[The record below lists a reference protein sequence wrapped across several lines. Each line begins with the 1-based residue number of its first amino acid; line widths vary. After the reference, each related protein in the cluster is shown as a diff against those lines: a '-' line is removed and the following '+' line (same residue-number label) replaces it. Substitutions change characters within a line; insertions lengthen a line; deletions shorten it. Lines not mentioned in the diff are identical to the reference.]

1 LYEATGDER
10 LVPID
15 PPLPE
20 ADPGASS
27 PRVVANEFEAGL
39 AYWTSFRGG
48 GPKVALVRFA
58 GADIYFG
65 PPNDE
70 ALAGHPLYG
79 AGLQPY
85 EFTEVLSSPWIA
97 AMERRNRVHDRHN
110 PVRFSDLR
118 HFILPFHD
126 STFEC
131 VAWSFEASVTD
142 SADPTSA
149 LAELTLRG
157 D

>member
-1 LYEATGDER
+1 VYEATGDER

-20 ADPGASS
+20 AEAGAPS
-27 PRVVANEFEAGL
+27 PRVVANEFEAAL
-39 AYWTSFRGG
+39 AYCTSFRSG

-70 ALAGHPLYG
+70 ALAGHPLYS
-79 AGLQPY
+79 AGIQPY
-85 EFTEVLSSPWIA
+85 EFTEVLRSPWIA

-110 PVRFSDLR
+110 PARFSDLR

-131 VAWSFEASVTD
+131 AAWSYEGSVTD

-149 LAELTLRG
+149 LVGLTLRG